1 MWSQEGQ
8 WEPEARR
15 MEPLSRQEKLSTSLA
30 RLNGNTA
37 GQEGERPPGC
47 RHGGP
52 AGLPSVASVCWRF
65 RESSD
70 LRGDCVFPWRG
81 LSWGA
86 GPRMPA
92 ACEVVSVYLSLGC
105 LGPTQSSPPD
115 RASDGSEAATKE
127 TGIEGVWP

>member
-1 MWSQEGQ
+1 MCGVRRE

-81 LSWGA
+81 LSWGV
-86 GPRMPA
+86 GPRRPA
-92 ACEVVSVYLSLGC
+92 ACEVVLCISPWVAWALPSPHP
-105 LGPTQSSPPD
+105 PTELQMVQRQPQ
-115 RASDGSEAATKE
+115 RRQE
-127 TGIEGVWP
+127 